1 MKDKKDKHWPF
12 NLPKQKLVLT
22 SRHVEEGAPV
32 YYVSHDEGDGVWQ
45 FHPHEKFGDEEADNK
60 LVSLKSLYLRDKTLG
75 ELGDLA
81 EGWHAWRD
89 APDEPWQREKI
100 PS

>member
-45 FHPHEKFGDEEADNK
+45 FHPHENFGEEESDTK
-60 LVSLKSLYLRDKTLG
+60 LVSLKSVYLRDKTLG